1 MCAFRVSRQTNIGKG
16 VVGVL
21 CLVGL
26 WMCSSS
32 NTFSTGVIP
41 PTGRTWED
49 CLRPADQVCRTSRP
63 AGGEA
68 ARPADRPKRWP
79 CFHWSSRDTKSVLM
93 GLGGSRVLFGQEMSV
108 KKKHRFQKQ
117 LIHATNTKKIQ
128 KESQKQSIAWVF
140 ESPWMETPT
149 VRERQEI

>member
-1 MCAFRVSRQTNIGKG
+1 
-16 VVGVL
+16 
-21 CLVGL
+21 
-26 WMCSSS
+26 
-32 NTFSTGVIP
+32 
-41 PTGRTWED
+41 
-49 CLRPADQVCRTSRP
+49 
-63 AGGEA
+63 
-68 ARPADRPKRWP
+68 
-79 CFHWSSRDTKSVLM
+79 M